1 MTSGHAAKRRLKILI
16 LSTYEG
22 TDANAVRDYLLSFRL
37 HSRHNYYYALDCRR
51 LDGRFDFR
59 PFDVIVMFWDVY
71 LLGPELAEVVR
82 EQIARA
88 PAVKVVFLQDEHR
101 DVRRVNEAMAEL
113 RIQLAFTCVAEAD
126 HRVFYPSET
135 IPTLDGLYTVLPG
148 YVPRYLEESRLDIDA
163 PRPLDIGY
171 RSRAMPYYLG
181 DLGQD
186 KTLVAQRFQGLAPT
200 EGLASDISV
209 LERDRLYGRQWVSFL
224 RDCRCVL
231 GTSSGASAIDFTG
244 EIRRACER
252 HLALHPDASYADV
265 KARFFSD
272 ADWKVVIDTV
282 SPRVFEAAA
291 LGCTLVHH
299 GGHYGGILS
308 GDEHYISVR
317 RDYSNVGDVI
327 DRVKDR
333 RFCREMAKRA
343 HRDLI
348 ASGRYSFRAFVRW
361 FDGVLDKHVP
371 HRAGAVP
378 LSAIRFYGEGYLRRR
393 QAIVPWGAGVVVMPS
408 TQLVHHLGRLALEGL
423 LPRARRG
430 PLMSRLIHNP
440 AGIGRKARAAWRLLR
455 RDRELR
461 GIVAAYRRRPGLRR
475 AVRLHALL
483 DDLLRLDLVVAARR
497 GTLRSGQP
505 FTVKWEFDPMEGAL
519 AAVSVRVPAPAGRP
533 ATRGTPMP
541 TEPAPAPQ
549 RALDALAHGQVR
561 ALVWDHTA
569 VAQQIVCRAGGSRWL
584 TFTLGP
590 GGVYRFRAL
599 EQLYQA
605 NVAAVGDALVAAL
618 GGADRSAAKT
628 V

>member
-1 MTSGHAAKRRLKILI
+1 MTGRTAKGRLKILI

-37 HSRHNYYYALDCRR
+37 HSHHDYYYVLDCRR

-59 PFDVIVMFWDVY
+59 PFDVIVIFWDVY
-71 LLGPELAEVVR
+71 LLGPELTDVVR
-82 EQIARA
+82 EQIARV
-88 PAVKVVFLQDEHR
+88 PALKVVFLQDEHR
-101 DVRRVNEAMAEL
+101 DVRGVNEAMAEL

-126 HRVFYPSET
+126 HRVFYPSAT

-163 PRPLDIGY
+163 PRPIDIGY

-186 KTLVAQRFQGLAPT
+186 KTLVAQRFQA
-200 EGLASDISV
+200 LASAERLTRDISV
-209 LERDRLYGRQWVSFL
+209 LERDRLYGRQWVNFL

-231 GTSSGASAIDFTG
+231 GTSSGASVIDFTG

-252 HLALHPDASYADV
+252 HLALHPDATYAEV
-265 KARFFSD
+265 KARFFPD

-291 LGCTLVHH
+291 LGCTLIHH
-299 GGHYGGILS
+299 EGHYGGILS
-308 GDEHYISVR
+308 ADEHYIGMR

-333 RFCREMAKRA
+333 GFCREMAKRS

-348 ASGRYSFRAFVRW
+348 ASGRYSFQTFVRW

-371 HRAGAVP
+371 HRVGERP

-393 QAIVPWGAGVVVMPS
+393 QAIVPWGTGVVVMPS
-408 TQLVHHLGRLALEGL
+408 TQLVHHLARLALEGL

-440 AGIGRKARAAWRLLR
+440 AGVGRKALAAWRLLR
-455 RDRELR
+455 RDRGVRDILA
-461 GIVAAYRRRPGLRR
+461 VYRRQPGLRR

-483 DDLLRLDLVVAARR
+483 DDLLRLDLVLAARR
-497 GTLRSGQP
+497 GALRSGQP
-505 FTVKWEFDPMEGAL
+505 FTVEWEFDPVECAL
-519 AAVSVRVPAPAGRP
+519 MAVSARVPAPGGRP
-533 ATRGTPMP
+533 ATPGTLML

-549 RALDALAHGQVR
+549 QALDVLAQGRVL

-569 VAQQIVCRAGGSRWL
+569 VAQQIVCRAGRSRWL
-584 TFTLGP
+584 TYTLGP

-605 NVAAVGDALVAAL
+605 DVRAVGDALVAAL
-618 GGADRSAAKT
+618 GGADRSAART
-628 V
+628 A